1 MTKDRPQLGNLIQRK
16 GEATRPVEM
25 PQRGAPAP
33 EAPTPAPVRREVAP
47 ADESRTK
54 SLTLKL
60 SERNYD
66 RLRECRHRNR
76 KTHQALIEEALLR
89 YLDTEGF

>member
-1 MTKDRPQLGNLIQRK
+1 VTKERQLGNLIHRK
-16 GEATRPVEM
+16 GEAVRPAEM

-33 EAPTPAPVRREVAP
+33 EAPPTTPVRREGAP
-47 ADESRTK
+47 ADEPRAK

-66 RLRECRHRNR
+66 RLRECGHRNR

-89 YLDTEGF
+89 YLDAEGF

>member
-16 GEATRPVEM
+16 GEAVRPAEM
-25 PQRGAPAP
+25 PQRGAPAS
-33 EAPTPAPVRREVAP
+33 EAPAPVRREVAP
-47 ADESRTK
+47 AAEPRTK

-66 RLRECRHRNR
+66 RLRECGHRNR

-89 YLDTEGF
+89 YLDAEGF

>member
-33 EAPTPAPVRREVAP
+33 EAPAPVRREVAP
-47 ADESRTK
+47 ADEPRTK
-54 SLTLKL
+54 SLTLRL

-66 RLRECRHRNR
+66 RLRECGHRNR

-89 YLDTEGF
+89 YLDAEGF